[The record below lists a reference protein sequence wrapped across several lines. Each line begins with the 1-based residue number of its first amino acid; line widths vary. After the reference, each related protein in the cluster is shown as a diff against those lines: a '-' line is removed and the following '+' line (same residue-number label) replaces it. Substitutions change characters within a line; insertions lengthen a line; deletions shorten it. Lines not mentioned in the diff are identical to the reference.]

1 MPRKRSLSYL
11 RLLTADRHFLDQPLG
26 WGDTQDILYSYNV
39 EKLQSY
45 NVITLLTAIAKTET
59 KSPAARQREIFS
71 VRRFCIG
78 KAFRLALFCVMRVKP
93 QDGIL

>member
-45 NVITLLTAIAKTET
+45 NVITL
-59 KSPAARQREIFS
+59 
-71 VRRFCIG
+71 
-78 KAFRLALFCVMRVKP
+78 
-93 QDGIL
+93 

>member
-1 MPRKRSLSYL
+1 MDVGLQQGKPDFALLRIKMEYTRGAGSIPRKRSLSYL

-45 NVITLLTAIAKTET
+45 NVITL
-59 KSPAARQREIFS
+59 
-71 VRRFCIG
+71 
-78 KAFRLALFCVMRVKP
+78 
-93 QDGIL
+93 

>member
-45 NVITLLTAIAKTET
+45 NVYNAITLDCDAFLFWHILYLTILNVFLYMELSKGVAEWLYRHSRKG
-59 KSPAARQREIFS
+59 S
-71 VRRFCIG
+71 
-78 KAFRLALFCVMRVKP
+78 LF
-93 QDGIL
+93 G